1 PFSASTRVAAA
12 SSSWRV
18 RSRRRSKRL
27 VPANATVDAL
37 FITEQVFSYPNACPD
52 VKSPRARGAWA
63 ALPIPPPLMRRGK
76 RDDGACGGRLE
87 ARLRNRDRARAGLEL
102 EHGHEVVLGPGG
114 IHPCHPAPDAGHL
127 PSREPAHQVE
137 AVDARVQ
144 DDAAAARARVVEP
157 AELRRLEALVDEE
170 GAQRAEGG
178 QAVPDGARHRVPA
191 QCL

>member
-1 PFSASTRVAAA
+1 MIRRPPRSTRQ
-12 SSSWRV
+12 STLFPYTTLF
-18 RSRRRSKRL
+18 RS
-27 VPANATVDAL
+27 P
-37 FITEQVFSYPNACPD
+37 
-52 VKSPRARGAWA
+52 PRG
-63 ALPIPPPLMRRGK
+63 
-76 RDDGACGGRLE
+76 
-87 ARLRNRDRARAGLEL
+87 RARAVHRHERIARLEL

-178 QAVPDGARHRVPA
+178 
-191 QCL
+191 

>member
-1 PFSASTRVAAA
+1 MSVILVWCRPFSASTRVAAA

-37 FITEQVFSYPNACPD
+37 FITEQVFSYPSACPD
-52 VKSPRARGAWA
+52 VKSPRARGA
-63 ALPIPPPLMRRGK
+63 
-76 RDDGACGGRLE
+76 
-87 ARLRNRDRARAGLEL
+87 RAGDPRQGALVRRAAEPR
-102 EHGHEVVLGPGG
+102 HEIVLGPRG

-137 AVDARVQ
+137 AVDARVE

-157 AELRRLEALVDEE
+157 AELRRLEALVDE
-170 GAQRAEGG
+170 
-178 QAVPDGARHRVPA
+178 
-191 QCL
+191 